1 MWSKKIVATPH
12 YMKGRVQV
20 EYSDI
25 KDKAKE
31 LLELIKRGGLDM
43 EIYYGKEVYY
53 KEKLLEYYEETLKGY
68 LFQLNTG
75 SVSEDFGKD
84 VKKLAFNYLKNNVYF
99 IIGSDLLSNG
109 NRNTYI

>member
-20 EYSDI
+20 EYSYI
-25 KDKAKE
+25 KDKVKE

-75 SVSEDFGKD
+75 SVSDNFGKG
-84 VKKLAFNYLKNNVYF
+84 VK
-99 IIGSDLLSNG
+99 S
-109 NRNTYI
+109 